1 MIIRDEVNEP
11 LGLVLGPIAPAAY
24 PARQGRFAV
33 FATIPIV
40 LAVAIGAFAFGRY
53 GTNMRGEPVATATD
67 PRPAPVRAEPAPS
80 PAPKAD
86 GMVEPPSASADRAEA
101 ASGVNVARRGA
112 ADPPTPLIIDVQA
125 ALAAQKAAAPD
136 GRR

>member
-33 FATIPIV
+33 LATIPIV

-67 PRPAPVRAEPAPS
+67 PRPAPVRAEPAPPS
-80 PAPKAD
+80 PKAD
-86 GMVEPPSASADRAEA
+86 NMVQPPSASADRAEA

-125 ALAAQKAAAPD
+125 ALAAQKATAAD